1 MWLFSVVLKSS
12 GLAGT
17 SVLLT
22 SMSSESNAGDTER
35 ERERERERE
44 MTFVKDEVQLCFMEV

>member
-1 MWLFSVVLKSS
+1 MWLFAVVLKSS

-35 ERERERERE
+35 ERERERERDD
-44 MTFVKDEVQLCFMEV
+44 FCKR